1 VVLVVINSG
10 VRPGLKQLI
19 EISRIRSGKIDSEDI
34 AFRLAP
40 RLNAAG
46 RLNHASEAV
55 ELLRARGDD
64 PAIQM
69 ATDLDDLNSERREIE
84 QPHLKISRKYSPGLP
99 LI

>member
-1 VVLVVINSG
+1 VVLVVIKNG
-10 VRPGLKQLI
+10 ARPGLKQPI
-19 EISRIRSGKIDSEDI
+19 EISRIRSSTINSVHI

-46 RLNHASEAV
+46 RLNHASDAV

-69 ATDLDDLNSERREIE
+69 RQTWTT
-84 QPHLKISRKYSPGLP
+84 
-99 LI
+99 